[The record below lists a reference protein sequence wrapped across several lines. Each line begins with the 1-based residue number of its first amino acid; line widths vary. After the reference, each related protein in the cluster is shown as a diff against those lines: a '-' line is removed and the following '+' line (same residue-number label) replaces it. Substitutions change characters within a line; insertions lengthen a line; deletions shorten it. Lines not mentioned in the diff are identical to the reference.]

1 MYKFTGTERWLDYE
15 PMGCRGDA
23 AASGEPSLAAS
34 VSPISCLK
42 VRNGTICVVVQV
54 KGGT

>member
-34 VSPISCLK
+34 VFPIFCLK